1 MPEARPALRA
11 MTTTMSIMLAGSLI
25 GTGVAI
31 LLSVKPLAVAVL
43 LAGML
48 VSLPA
53 LVLDDSKPYWL
64 ALFLVAAHLGI
75 AKSLLDGLTVLDA
88 LRIDYG
94 PFVFVP
100 EIRASDLPF
109 LVLLLMWGNDLR
121 LGRTTLYMPAVGWL
135 ALGFLAWSAI
145 ALVVAHSR
153 YLAAVEFV
161 RQAKFVLVFLYAAN
175 NLGSKRV
182 VRWLW
187 LLVLFMVL
195 FQGGVTIFRFT
206 FGFYDSFFGDLFGR
220 TLVVRGANADLSL
233 ASEGWLSG
241 FRNSFGTTMSGGVTS
256 QLLILGLPFA
266 TFAAMRNP
274 LFTRGLTR
282 RMPFCAGLAGLLLT
296 FSRSSVISG
305 AIALALSY
313 ALAVRRRY
321 LSRSVALAIGL
332 GTVLGVF
339 AMIPLITMLLTR
351 RPENVTIRLEQYQ
364 TALAMF
370 RDHPL
375 LGVGLNNS
383 TGEAQRY
390 GRYSYSLID
399 VTNRTT
405 ETPIHSFPVTL
416 LAEAGVVGFLL
427 YTGFFTSVAVAAWRL
442 ARPPADPD
450 DACSVLAFLLGMVG
464 LAMGV
469 MANPLF
475 DDGVQTFLWLYA
487 GAIIAIGHR
496 VTAPAP
502 VLASRLRPA
511 LAT

>member
-1 MPEARPALRA
+1 MR
-11 MTTTMSIMLAGSLI
+11 TGVSIVLAGTLI
-25 GTGVAI
+25 GTAVGIVLI
-31 LLSVKPLAVAVL
+31 VKPLAVAVL
-43 LAGML
+43 LAGVL

-53 LVLDDSKPYWL
+53 LVVEDSKPYWL

-75 AKSLLDGLTVLDA
+75 AKALIDGLTVLDA

-109 LVLLLMWGNDLR
+109 MLLLLLWANDLR
-121 LGRTTLYMPAVGWL
+121 LGRATFYVPPVAWL
-135 ALGFLAWSAI
+135 AFGFMAWTAI
-145 ALVVAHSR
+145 ALLTAPSR

-161 RQAKFVLVFLYAAN
+161 RQAKFVLIFLYAAN
-175 NLGSKRV
+175 NLGSKRM

-220 TLVVRGANADLSL
+220 TLVVRGADADVSLS
-233 ASEGWLSG
+233 SEGWLSG
-241 FRNSFGTTMSGGVTS
+241 LRNSFGTTMSGGVTS

-266 TFAAMRNP
+266 ALAAMRNP
-274 LFTRGLTR
+274 LFRRGLVR
-282 RMPFCAGLAGLLLT
+282 ALPFCVGLVAFVLT
-296 FSRSSVISG
+296 FSRSSVLSG
-305 AIALALSY
+305 AVTLVLCY
-313 ALAVRRRY
+313 VCAVQRRY
-321 LSRSVALAIGL
+321 LSRPVALGLGL
-332 GTVLGVF
+332 GTVLALV
-339 AMIPLITMLLTR
+339 AALPLIVTLLTR
-351 RPENVTIRLEQYQ
+351 RPENVEIRLEQYT

-370 RDHPL
+370 QGHPL

-383 TGEAQRY
+383 TGEAGRY

-399 VTNRTT
+399 VHNRTA

-416 LAEAGVVGFLL
+416 LVEAGLVGFLL
-427 YTGFFTSVAVAAWRL
+427 YAAFFASVAIMAWRL
-442 ARPPADPD
+442 ARPPTDPD
-450 DACSVLAFLLGMVG
+450 DACSALAFLLGMVG
-464 LAMGV
+464 LALGV
-469 MANPLF
+469 MTNPLF

-487 GAIIAIGHR
+487 GAIVAIGHR
-496 VTAPAP
+496 VTDPSP
-502 VLASRLRPA
+502 VLASPLRPA

>member
-1 MPEARPALRA
+1 
-11 MTTTMSIMLAGSLI
+11 MLAGTLI
-25 GTGVAI
+25 GTVVGIV
-31 LLSVKPLAVAVL
+31 LTVKPLAVAVL

-53 LVLDDSKPYWL
+53 LVVEDSKPYWL

-75 AKSLLDGLTVLDA
+75 AKSLVDGLTILDA

-109 LVLLLMWGNDLR
+109 MLLLLLWGNDLR
-121 LGRTTLYMPAVGWL
+121 LGRATFYMPPVAWL
-135 ALGFLAWSAI
+135 AFGFLAWTAI
-145 ALVVAHSR
+145 ALLTAPSR
-153 YLAAVEFV
+153 YLAAVEFM
-161 RQAKFVLVFLYAAN
+161 RQAKFVLIFLYAAN
-175 NLGSKRV
+175 NLGSKRM
-182 VRWLW
+182 VRRLW

-220 TLVVRGANADLSL
+220 TLVVRGANADVSLS
-233 ASEGWLSG
+233 SEGWLSG
-241 FRNSFGTTMSGGVTS
+241 LRNSFGTTMSGGVTS

-266 TFAAMRNP
+266 ALAAMRNP
-274 LFTRGLTR
+274 LFRHGLVR
-282 RMPFCAGLAGLLLT
+282 ALPFCVGLGAFVLT
-296 FSRSSVISG
+296 FSRSSALSG
-305 AIALALSY
+305 AVTLALCY
-313 ALAVRRRY
+313 VCAVQRRY
-321 LSRSVALAIGL
+321 LSRPVALGIGL
-332 GTVLGVF
+332 GTMLALV
-339 AMIPLITMLLTR
+339 ATMPLIVTLLTR
-351 RPENVTIRLEQYQ
+351 RPENVEIRLEQYT

-370 RDHPL
+370 HDRPL

-383 TGEAQRY
+383 TGEARRY

-399 VTNRTT
+399 VRNRTG

-416 LAEAGVVGFLL
+416 LVEAGLVGFLL
-427 YTGFFTSVAVAAWRL
+427 YAAFFGSVAVMAWRL

-450 DACSVLAFLLGMVG
+450 DACSALAFLLGMVG

-469 MANPLF
+469 MTNPLF

-487 GAIIAIGHR
+487 GAIVAIGHR
-496 VTAPAP
+496 VTDPSP
-502 VLASRLRPA
+502 VLASPLRPA

>member
-1 MPEARPALRA
+1 
-11 MTTTMSIMLAGSLI
+11 MSIMLAGTLI
-25 GTGVAI
+25 GTSVAI
-31 LLSVKPLAVAVL
+31 VLSVKPLAVAVL
-43 LAGML
+43 LAGL
-48 VSLPA
+48 CVWLPA
-53 LVLDDSKPYWL
+53 LVIEDSKPYWL
-64 ALFLVAAHLGI
+64 ALFLVAAHLGL

-100 EIRASDLPF
+100 ELRASDLPF

-121 LGRTTLYMPAVGWL
+121 LGRATFYVPPVGWL
-135 ALGFLAWSAI
+135 ALGFLAWTAL
-145 ALVVAHSR
+145 ALVMAPSR

-175 NLGSKRV
+175 NLGSKRM

-187 LLVLFMVL
+187 LLILFMVL
-195 FQGGVTIFRFT
+195 FQGAVTIFRFT
-206 FGFYDSFFGDLFGR
+206 FGFYGSFFGDLFGR
-220 TLVVRGANADLSL
+220 TVVVRGAGADVSLS
-233 ASEGWLSG
+233 SEGWLSG
-241 FRNSFGTTMSGGVTS
+241 LRNSFGTTMSGGVTS

-266 TFAAMRNP
+266 AFAAMRNP
-274 LFTRGLTR
+274 LFTRGLAR
-282 RMPFCAGLAGLLLT
+282 GLPFCAGLGGLLLT

-305 AIALALSY
+305 AVALALTY

-321 LSRSVALAIGL
+321 LSRPVALGIGL
-332 GTVLGVF
+332 GTVLGLA

-351 RPENVTIRLEQYQ
+351 RPENVMIRLEQYR
-364 TALAMF
+364 TAVSMIRA
-370 RDHPL
+370 HPL

-399 VTNRTT
+399 VENRTA

-416 LAEAGVVGFLL
+416 LVEVGLVGFLL
-427 YTGFFTSVAVAAWRL
+427 YTGFFASVAAMAWRL
-442 ARPPADPD
+442 ARPPTDPD
-450 DACSVLAFLLGMVG
+450 DACSALAFLVGMVG
-464 LAMGV
+464 LAIGV
-469 MANPLF
+469 MTNPLF

-487 GAIIAIGHR
+487 GAIVAIGHR
-496 VTAPAP
+496 VTDASP